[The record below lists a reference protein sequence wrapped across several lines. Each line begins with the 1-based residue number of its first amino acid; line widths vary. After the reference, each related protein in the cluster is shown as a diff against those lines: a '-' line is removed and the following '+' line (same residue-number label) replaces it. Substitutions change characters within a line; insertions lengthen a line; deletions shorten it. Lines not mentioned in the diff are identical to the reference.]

1 MAELAIILP
10 TYNEAENLPLVVEQ
24 LEGLGL
30 DLHVL
35 VVDDNSQ
42 DGTQQIAQEMRQ
54 KFGNV
59 TLIAR
64 PKKLGL
70 GSALKAGLI
79 EALATDARYVMTM
92 DADCSHDPKDVP
104 RLLEAARRGD
114 SDLVQASRYIKG
126 GGMQGSAFLRRM
138 PSRCVNL
145 FYHFIAGAPQECTT
159 SLRIFTRR
167 AASLVVERCKGQH
180 FEFMPEVMFLVLA
193 AGLKVEQV
201 PIVLMP
207 RHGGASK
214 LGVKQAAVGL
224 AAVFSN
230 TLLYRLR
237 LGRYRRRPFH
247 ETFPG
252 SS

>member
-10 TYNEAENLPLVVEQ
+10 TYNEAENLALLIEQ

-35 VVDDNSQ
+35 VVDDDSR
-42 DGTQQIAQEMRQ
+42 DGTQEIAREMRER
-54 KFGNV
+54 FGNV
-59 TLIAR
+59 ALIAR
-64 PKKLGL
+64 PEKLGL

-79 EALATDARYVMTM
+79 EALATNARYVMTM

-126 GGMQGSAFLRRM
+126 GGVQGMAFFRRM

-145 FYHFIAGAPQECTT
+145 FYHFIAGAPQDCTT
-159 SLRIFTRR
+159 NFRVFTVR

-180 FEFMPEVMFLVLA
+180 FEFMPEVVFLVLA

-201 PIVLMP
+201 PIVFMP
-207 RHGGASK
+207 RHGGESK
-214 LGVKQAAVGL
+214 LGVKQAAKGMPQYS
-224 AAVFSN
+224 ATPCFTAC
-230 TLLYRLR
+230 T
-237 LGRYRRRPFH
+237 
-247 ETFPG
+247 
-252 SS
+252 